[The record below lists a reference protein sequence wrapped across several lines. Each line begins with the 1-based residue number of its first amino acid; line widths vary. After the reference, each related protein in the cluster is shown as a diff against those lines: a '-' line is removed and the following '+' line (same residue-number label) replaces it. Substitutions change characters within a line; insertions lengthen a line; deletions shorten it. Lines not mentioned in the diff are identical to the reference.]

1 MNGESAPVKLLL
13 VDDLRD
19 NLVALE
25 ALLRG
30 EGREVF
36 CAQSGEEALSLMLDH
51 EFALAILDVQ
61 MPDMNGFELAATMR
75 GTERTKRIPIVFVS
89 AAGRD
94 LNYAFRGY
102 ESGAVDFLHKPLDP
116 HAVRSKANVF
126 IELFRQ
132 RLALQTAHAE
142 LERAVRMRDDFMS
155 MVSHEL
161 RTPLNTMFLQVQLR
175 RRFLEGGTPDFA
187 RLKKLVDSDERQ
199 IRSMVR
205 LIDDMLDVSRMR
217 TGRLA
222 VVPHACDLVALVTRV
237 VDALGEQAQAGG
249 SPLALDAPPRL
260 DLVCDEFRI
269 EQVVSN
275 LLTNAL
281 RYGGH
286 RPVDVRVA
294 QEDGMALVAVTDRG
308 IGIAPADQERI
319 FNQFERAEEGAR
331 EAPGL
336 GLGLYIARQIV
347 RAHGGRI
354 ELRSAPG
361 QGSTFTVRLP
371 LAASVEAAAPAN

>member
-1 MNGESAPVKLLL
+1 
-13 VDDLRD
+13 
-19 NLVALE
+19 
-25 ALLRG
+25 
-30 EGREVF
+30 
-36 CAQSGEEALSLMLDH
+36 
-51 EFALAILDVQ
+51 
-61 MPDMNGFELAATMR
+61 
-75 GTERTKRIPIVFVS
+75 
-89 AAGRD
+89 
-94 LNYAFRGY
+94 
-102 ESGAVDFLHKPLDP
+102 
-116 HAVRSKANVF
+116 
-126 IELFRQ
+126 
-132 RLALQTAHAE
+132 
-142 LERAVRMRDDFMS
+142 

-175 RRFLEGGTPDFA
+175 RRFLEGGAPDLA
-187 RLKKLVDSDERQ
+187 RLKKLVDNDERQ

-205 LIDDMLDVSRMR
+205 LIDDMLDVSRVR

-222 VVPHACDLVALVTRV
+222 IVPRDCDLVALVTRV
-237 VDALGEQAQAGG
+237 VDALAEQAQAGG
-249 SPLALDAPPRL
+249 SPLALAAPPRL
-260 DLVCDEFRI
+260 DVVCDEFRI
-269 EQVVSN
+269 EQVVTN

-286 RPVDVRVA
+286 LPVEVRVA
-294 QEDGMALVAVTDRG
+294 QEDGMAIVAVTDRG

-331 EAPGL
+331 QAPGL

-371 LAASVEAAAPAN
+371 LRPPLDAAAPAA